1 MICNAFLYAHH
12 LRTPGLSEQ
21 SEAIDQFS
29 LPIRRLAWKDIESHQ
44 ESYGNIKQL
53 EFYRLS
59 IILGS
64 SCTINVAVTGKCL
77 LQHVGPTP
85 NIPKFSSRFKN
96 PNPCISMVEQPK
108 LWFTPSESKAFS
120 YVLTVFFLLT
130 HEKNYRPPAKATWL
144 HLALASF
151 TKFLLSAWTYCMI
164 MMVKMRRKKNSRR
177 TPYFVIAKQGL
188 AKSSTSWCSLQLPP
202 ANRIQAATL
211 WIQCHSCK
219 ESSAISSANLC
230 LVKSHCH

>member
-53 EFYRLS
+53 EVYRLS
-59 IILGS
+59 IILGR

-77 LQHVGPTP
+77 VQHVGPTFP

-108 LWFTPSESKAFS
+108 PHPSRKRSHMFS
-120 YVLTVFFLLT
+120 QFFSFLLMR
-130 HEKNYRPPAKATWL
+130 KIAGPLQKLLDCTWL
-144 HLALASF
+144 WL
-151 TKFLLSAWTYCMI
+151 
-164 MMVKMRRKKNSRR
+164 
-177 TPYFVIAKQGL
+177 P
-188 AKSSTSWCSLQLPP
+188 SLNFCFRPEP
-202 ANRIQAATL
+202 T
-211 WIQCHSCK
+211 
-219 ESSAISSANLC
+219 
-230 LVKSHCH
+230 V